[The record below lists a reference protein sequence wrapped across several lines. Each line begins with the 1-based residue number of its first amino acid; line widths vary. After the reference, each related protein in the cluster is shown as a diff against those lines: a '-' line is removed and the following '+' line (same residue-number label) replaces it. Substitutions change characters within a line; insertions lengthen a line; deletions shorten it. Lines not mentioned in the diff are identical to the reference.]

1 MSWLSGLTKGL
12 GKLLGVSNPLV
23 SIGLSLA
30 PSLLRIGGSAGSK
43 AAGYEQ
49 QTAQLADWMRQ
60 QALSLPQPIAQAPR
74 VWQRLAAQAMRAQ
87 VQAPPGVTLPGA
99 NELLRAA
106 MMARAQ
112 QATATQELADQ
123 EALRNWFLQRVG
135 MMSGVPNLYQA
146 LAQQYRQQQA
156 GQLAGWGQLLSSILA
171 RQEVTDPRMAAIQS
185 IGTFLR
191 GGRR

>member
-23 SIGLSLA
+23 TIGLSLA
-30 PSLLRIGGSAGSK
+30 PSLFKIGGSAGKK

-60 QALSLPQPIAQAPR
+60 QALNLPQPIAQAPR
-74 VWQRLAAQAMRAQ
+74 VWQSLAAQAMRAQ
-87 VQAPPGVTLPGA
+87 VQAPPGVALPGA

-112 QATATQELADQ
+112 QATAMQELADD
-123 EALRNWFLQRVG
+123 EALRNWLLQRAG

-156 GQLAGWGQLLSSILA
+156 GQLAGWGQLLSSILS
-171 RQEVTDPRMAAIQS
+171 RQEVTDPRMAAVQAMAR
-185 IGTFLR
+185 FFR
-191 GGRR
+191 GR